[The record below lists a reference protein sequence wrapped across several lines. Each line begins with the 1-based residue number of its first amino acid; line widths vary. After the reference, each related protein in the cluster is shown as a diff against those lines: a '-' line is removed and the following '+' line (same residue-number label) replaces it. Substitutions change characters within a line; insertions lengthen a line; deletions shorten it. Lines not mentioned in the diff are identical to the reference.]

1 MNPETR
7 TDTVVLIHGL
17 WMTPLSWEHWVTRYE
32 QRGMRVITPG
42 YPRPAGHGRRRG
54 APPRPVAAG
63 ESRRARD
70 LRPPYRTIAALDTAD
85 HHGAFVRRRVR
96 PASSRRRL
104 RLGRCLDRRRRG
116 EGCMGAA
123 VQPDQGGVP
132 GPAQSGQSASCGAH
146 HRARVSLCV
155 HEQPEPRG
163 IEEEPYDRYA
173 VPVSGRILFQ
183 GAFANVNPNAPTRYN
198 FANDDRAPLFIA
210 GGNDNIL
217 PPAVQREISKGMR
230 RLPRAISAYKL
241 FDGRSHYTCGEA
253 GRRLPTSRSTGRRRL
268 RQGISAR
275 VELLV
280 NGPINGYGRE
290 PAYSFN
296 NSTGR
301 PIQPGTSILLSL
313 VHEASRARLAG
324 NM

>member
-1 MNPETR
+1 MKGVWALPFSQIKAAFPVLRNPAN
-7 TDTVVLIHGL
+7 L
-17 WMTPLSWEHWVTRYE
+17 
-32 QRGMRVITPG
+32 
-42 YPRPAGHGRRRG
+42 
-54 APPRPVAAG
+54 
-63 ESRRARD
+63 
-70 LRPPYRTIAALDTAD
+70 
-85 HHGAFVRRRVR
+85 
-96 PASSRRRL
+96 
-104 RLGRCLDRRRRG
+104 
-116 EGCMGAA
+116 
-123 VQPDQGGVP
+123 
-132 GPAQSGQSASCGAH
+132 
-146 HRARVSLCV
+146 HRAVPITEHEFHYAFTNNLSL
-155 HEQPEPRG
+155 
-163 IEEEPYDRYA
+163 EESKKVYDRYA

-198 FANDDRAPLFIA
+198 FANDDRAPLLFIA

-217 PPAVQREISKGMR
+217 PPAVQRENFERNAK
-230 RLPRAISAYKL
+230 PRAISAYKL
-241 FDGRSHYTCGEA
+241 FDGRSHYTCARKA